1 VSRRKNDTCGWLHIS
16 NILVRIVRYLHMDDL
31 RISVHILSMPM
42 TILLLEQIDREMPSG
57 IQRGVERT

>member
-1 VSRRKNDTCGWLHIS
+1 
-16 NILVRIVRYLHMDDL
+16 MDDL